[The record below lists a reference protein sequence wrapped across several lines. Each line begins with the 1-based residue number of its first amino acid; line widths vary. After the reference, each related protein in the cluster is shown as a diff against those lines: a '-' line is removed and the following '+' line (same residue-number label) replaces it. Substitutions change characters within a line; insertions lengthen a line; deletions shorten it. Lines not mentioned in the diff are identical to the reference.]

1 MCPSPKRWRAES
13 GETGLLGGMGV
24 VTCSWQV
31 VRLGGA
37 ATGQEGA
44 SGGCH
49 PPGGGITIIAVWMP
63 VTGQQCAHLPVLEG
77 G

>member
-1 MCPSPKRWRAES
+1 MCLCPSTWDVLGHGKRWVVCPSPKRWRDES
-13 GETGLLGGMGV
+13 GETGLMGGMGV

-37 ATGQEGA
+37 ATRQEGA

-49 PPGGGITIIAVWMP
+49 PPGGGITIVAV
-63 VTGQQCAHLPVLEG
+63 
-77 G
+77 